1 LRARFKINKNCFM
14 SANKL
19 IIFTA
24 PSGAGKTTIVK
35 HLLKTRHDLAFSIS
49 ACTRPQRYGEING
62 MDYYFMSVAE
72 FKKKIAQGDFLEWE
86 EVYEGQFY
94 GTLRSEVERLWAEN
108 KHVIFDIDVKGAD
121 NIKKKYKQNSLAVF
135 VKTLSSELLF
145 ERLRNRKTEDNES
158 LKKRISR
165 VQDEVLYENRFDIS
179 LVNDVLEITLAQASA
194 WVEQFIQ
201 TGKIPQI

>member
-1 LRARFKINKNCFM
+1 M

-35 HLLKTRHDLAFSIS
+35 HLLKNRQDLAFSIS

-62 MDYYFMSVAE
+62 MDYYFMSVSE

-86 EVYEGQFY
+86 EVYDGQFY
-94 GTLRSEVERLWAEN
+94 GTLRSEVERLWSEN

-121 NIKKKYKQNSLAVF
+121 NIKRKYKNNSLAVF
-135 VKTLSSELLF
+135 VKTASNELLF
-145 ERLRNRKTEDNES
+145 ERLRNRKTEDSES
-158 LKKRISR
+158 LRRRIAR
-165 VQDEVLYENRFDIS
+165 AQEEVQYENRFDIS
-179 LVNDVLEITLAQASA
+179 LVNDVLENTLQQASEM
-194 WVEQFIQ
+194 VDTFIK
-201 TGKIPQI
+201 TGHIMQLS

>member
-1 LRARFKINKNCFM
+1 M

-35 HLLKTRHDLAFSIS
+35 HLLKTRPDLAFSIS

-62 MDYYFMSVAE
+62 MDYYFMSVGE
-72 FKKKIAQGDFLEWE
+72 FKKKIAEGDFLEWE

-94 GTLRSEVERLWAEN
+94 GTLRSEVERLWAAN

-121 NIKKKYKQNSLAVF
+121 NIKRRYRKNSLAVF
-135 VKTLSSELLF
+135 VKTVSNELLF
-145 ERLRNRKTEDNES
+145 ERLRNRKTEDSES
-158 LKKRISR
+158 LRRRIARAQEEIS
-165 VQDEVLYENRFDIS
+165 YENRFDVALI
-179 LVNDVLEITLAQASA
+179 NDILETTLQQASEM
-194 WVEQFIQ
+194 VEMFIN
-201 TGKIPQI
+201 TGEIPTL

>member
-1 LRARFKINKNCFM
+1 M

-35 HLLKTRHDLAFSIS
+35 HLLKNRQDLAFSIS

-62 MDYYFMSVAE
+62 MDYYFMSVSE

-86 EVYEGQFY
+86 EVYDGQFY
-94 GTLRSEVERLWAEN
+94 GTLRSEVERLWSEN

-121 NIKKKYKQNSLAVF
+121 NIKRKYKNNSLAVF
-135 VKTLSSELLF
+135 VKTASNELLF
-145 ERLRNRKTEDNES
+145 ERLRNRKTEDSES
-158 LKKRISR
+158 LRRRIAR
-165 VQDEVLYENRFDIS
+165 AQEEVQYENRFDIS
-179 LVNDVLEITLAQASA
+179 LVNDVLENTLQQASEM
-194 WVEQFIQ
+194 VDTFIK
-201 TGKIPQI
+201 TGQIMQLS

>member
-1 LRARFKINKNCFM
+1 M

-35 HLLKTRHDLAFSIS
+35 HLLKTRQDLAFSIS

-62 MDYYFMSVAE
+62 MDYYFMSVGE

-121 NIKKKYKQNSLAVF
+121 NIKRKYKNNSLAVF
-135 VKTLSSELLF
+135 VKTASNELLF
-145 ERLRNRKTEDNES
+145 ERLRNRKTEDSES
-158 LKKRISR
+158 LRKRIAR
-165 VQDEVLYENRFDIS
+165 AQEEVQYESRFDIS
-179 LVNDVLEITLAQASA
+179 LVNDVLETTLEQASEL
-194 WVEQFIQ
+194 VDIFIK
-201 TGKIPQI
+201 TGQIVQLL

>member
-1 LRARFKINKNCFM
+1 M

-35 HLLKTRHDLAFSIS
+35 HLLKTRQDLAFSIS

-62 MDYYFMSVAE
+62 MDYYFMSVGE

-94 GTLRSEVERLWAEN
+94 GTLRSDVERLWAEN

-121 NIKKKYKQNSLAVF
+121 NIKRKYKNNSLAVF
-135 VKTLSSELLF
+135 VKTASNELLF
-145 ERLRNRKTEDNES
+145 ERLRNRKTEDSES
-158 LKKRISR
+158 LRKRIAR
-165 VQDEVLYENRFDIS
+165 AQEEVQYESRFDIS
-179 LVNDVLEITLAQASA
+179 LVNDVLETTLEQASEL
-194 WVEQFIQ
+194 VDIFIK
-201 TGKIPQI
+201 TGQIVQLL

>member
-1 LRARFKINKNCFM
+1 M

-35 HLLKTRHDLAFSIS
+35 HLLKTRQDLAFSIS

-62 MDYYFMSVAE
+62 MDYYFMSVGE

-121 NIKKKYKQNSLAVF
+121 NIKRKYKNNSLAVF
-135 VKTLSSELLF
+135 VKTASNELLF
-145 ERLRNRKTEDNES
+145 ERLRNRKTEDSES
-158 LKKRISR
+158 LRKRISR
-165 VQDEVLYENRFDIS
+165 AQEEVQYESRFDVS
-179 LVNDVLEITLAQASA
+179 LVNDVLDTTLQQASEL
-194 WVEQFIQ
+194 VDTFIKTGQFVQ
-201 TGKIPQI
+201 LL